1 MSSVQ
6 TIELSQIPTHADK
19 LTWFRFGHLGN
30 KVLLTTDTGE
40 WHALEPDVFSN
51 LISGA
56 LPEDG
61 PHYADLVRKG
71 FIRNGFDVELHA
83 GQLRRSK
90 RYLDSGAS
98 LHRIHLSNA
107 NGTLPMDQAKAIL
120 DHVFTSQASALT
132 IAMVQGPQPL
142 DPNTVSFIQ
151 EFAEQKNKYEKRD
164 LFYEL
169 HCSLD
174 GFDEALIDA
183 LIERRIQVRTCFDGE
198 TAVHDAQRALSG
210 APAHAEIAQ
219 RIKAIHAAA
228 TKAELEPS
236 QYSTFAEVHVSAK
249 ALGHASGIVRGL
261 AAVGVRD
268 FGLTP
273 VLEGDDALSPKA
285 YGGFVQEILRIL
297 ENQED
302 ETNPLREVNADA
314 LMARIRSGDVVDN
327 ILMCSPPSTGY
338 NARSYALDGNIFPSC
353 SALQLHQDGD
363 PVFLLG
369 NVANASVED
378 ISSHST
384 IRSLMVAS
392 LIDCL
397 PGYQH
402 LWSAPYI
409 GVDPVAAYR
418 STGDIFTKMLTSPIH
433 RATQAMVEAIFL
445 HLMDTEGDGNG
456 DGDGDGDG
464 DGEE

>member
-1 MSSVQ
+1 LNSVQ
-6 TIELSQIPTHADK
+6 TIELSQLSTHADK

-40 WHALEPDVFSN
+40 WHALEPEAFSS

-98 LHRIHLSNA
+98 LHRIHLSTA
-107 NGTLPMDQAKAIL
+107 SETLPMDQAKAVL
-120 DHVFTSQASALT
+120 DHIFTSQAATLT
-132 IAMVQGPQPL
+132 IALIQGPKAL
-142 DPNTVSFIQ
+142 DPDTVSFIQ

-169 HCSLD
+169 HCPLD
-174 GFDEALIDA
+174 GLDDAMIDS
-183 LIERRIQVRTCFDGE
+183 LIERRIQVRTCFDGD
-198 TAVHDAQRALSG
+198 ASVHDAQRALSG
-210 APAHAEIAQ
+210 APAHSDIAQ
-219 RIKAIHAAA
+219 CIEAIHAAA

-249 ALGHASGIVRGL
+249 AVGHASGIVRGL
-261 AAVGVRD
+261 AAAGVRD

-273 VLEGDDALSPKA
+273 VLEGEGALSPGA
-285 YGGFVQEILRIL
+285 YGEFVQELLRIL
-297 ENQED
+297 AQQED
-302 ETNPLREVNADA
+302 GTNHLREVNADA

-338 NARSYALDGNIFPSC
+338 NARSYGPDGNIFPSC
-353 SALQLHQDGD
+353 SALQLHQEGD

-378 ISSHST
+378 ISNHST

-397 PGYQH
+397 PGYRH

-445 HLMDTEGDGNG
+445 HLMDAE
-456 DGDGDGDG
+456 G